1 MAEERTKRSGVQELI
16 HKLRDDGVKAGEQEA
31 ERRIKKAKEEANT
44 IVSEA
49 QTEAERLIREA
60 KAAREAE
67 QEKANE
73 ALKVA
78 FRNTRIELQSG
89 LEKAFEKHVKRLV
102 SKEVRDEQFLRKLL
116 LKITGSAAAEIPED
130 QELEV
135 VLPEQ
140 IFETDP
146 EATDVPEDWKERVRN
161 FVRRGTSEMLR
172 DGVELVPPSTSLRG
186 GIQLRL
192 TGEDV
197 VFDFSEQAL
206 SDVILK
212 HLLPR
217 YRNIVE
223 GIE

>member
-1 MAEERTKRSGVQELI
+1 MAEERIIRSGVQELI
-16 HKLRDDGVKAGEQEA
+16 HKLRDDGVKAGEEEA
-31 ERRIKKAKEEANT
+31 ERRVKKAKEQANK
-44 IVSEA
+44 IVSDA
-49 QTEAERLIREA
+49 QAEAERLVREA
-60 KAAREAE
+60 KTASAAE

-73 ALKVA
+73 ALKIA

-116 LKITGSAAAEIPED
+116 LRIVGSAAAEIPQD
-130 QELEV
+130 QAVEV
-135 VLPEQ
+135 VLPEH

-146 EATDVPEDWKERVRN
+146 DATDVPEEWKERIRN

-172 DGVELVPPSTSLRG
+172 EGVELVPSTSLRG

-217 YRNIVE
+217 YRAIVE